1 MRITV
6 ELDVYDIAHAS
17 AEHMAVF
24 AQAAKNI
31 ADGRVKEEN
40 EMREQYAQR
49 PTGHEEKSI
58 ESEEKATEP
67 VNEGKSTETKKPAPK
82 KASKKQEKPKIEKV
96 EKPAEEHKDESKPEG
111 PAEEHKDEP
120 KPEEPAEERKDESKP
135 EEPAEEHKAAPVK
148 SEPEEAGEP
157 TKDPREE
164 PEEPESKDPEE
175 EPEEPAEK
183 AITLEEL
190 QDLCKQRA
198 KANKELVPKLKEL
211 MTKFDIKKLHEIKKE
226 DIPVFYKEVEALK

>member
-6 ELDVYDIAHAS
+6 ELDVYDIARAS
-17 AEHMAVF
+17 AEHMAAF
-24 AQAAKNI
+24 AQAAKSI
-31 ADGRVKEEN
+31 ADGRVKEEEN
-40 EMREQYAQR
+40 ETREQYA
-49 PTGHEEKSI
+49 PCLTGHEEKGI
-58 ESEEKATEP
+58 ESEEKAAEP
-67 VNEGKSTETKKPAPK
+67 ADEGESAETKKPAPK
-82 KASKKQEKPKIEKV
+82 KASKKQEKPKIRKA
-96 EKPAEEHKDESKPEG
+96 EKPAEEHKDEPE
-111 PAEEHKDEP
+111 
-120 KPEEPAEERKDESKP
+120 P

-157 TKDPREE
+157 TKDSREE
-164 PEEPESKDPEE
+164 PEEPESKDPEEE

-198 KANKELVPKLKEL
+198 KANKEIVPKLKEL
-211 MTKFDIKKLHEIKKE
+211 MIKFGIKKLHEIKKE

>member
-17 AEHMAVF
+17 AEHMAAF
-24 AQAAKNI
+24 AQAAKSI
-31 ADGRVKEEN
+31 ADGRVKEEEN
-40 EMREQYAQR
+40 ETREQYA
-49 PTGHEEKSI
+49 PCLTGHEEKGI
-58 ESEEKATEP
+58 ESEEKAAEP
-67 VNEGKSTETKKPAPK
+67 ADEGKSAETKKPAPK
-82 KASKKQEKPKIEKV
+82 KASKKQEKPKIRKD
-96 EKPAEEHKDESKPEG
+96 EKPAEEHKDEPE
-111 PAEEHKDEP
+111 
-120 KPEEPAEERKDESKP
+120 P

-157 TKDPREE
+157 TKDSREE

-198 KANKELVPKLKEL
+198 KANKEIVPKLKEL
-211 MTKFDIKKLHEIKKE
+211 MIKFGIKKLHEIKKE

>member
-6 ELDVYDIAHAS
+6 ELDVYDIARAS

-24 AQAAKNI
+24 AQAAKSI
-31 ADGRVKEEN
+31 ADGRIKEEN
-40 EMREQYAQR
+40 EMREQYASCL
-49 PTGHEEKSI
+49 TGHEEKSI

-67 VNEGKSTETKKPAPK
+67 VNEGKSTETKKSAPK
-82 KASKKQEKPKIEKV
+82 KASKKQEKPKIEKA
-96 EKPAEEHKDESKPEG
+96 EKPAEEHKGESK
-111 PAEEHKDEP
+111 
-120 KPEEPAEERKDESKP
+120 S

-157 TKDPREE
+157 TKDSREE
-164 PEEPESKDPEE
+164 PEEPESKDPGE

-198 KANKELVPKLKEL
+198 KANKEIVPKLKEL
-211 MTKFDIKKLHEIKKE
+211 MIKFGIKKLHEIKKE

>member
-6 ELDVYDIAHAS
+6 ELDVYDIARAS
-17 AEHMAVF
+17 AEHMAAF
-24 AQAAKNI
+24 AQAAKSI
-31 ADGRVKEEN
+31 ADGRVKEEEEN
-40 EMREQYAQR
+40 ETREQYA
-49 PTGHEEKSI
+49 PCLTGHEEKGI
-58 ESEEKATEP
+58 ESEEKAAEP
-67 VNEGKSTETKKPAPK
+67 ADEGESAETKKPAPK
-82 KASKKQEKPKIEKV
+82 KASKKQEKPKIRKA
-96 EKPAEEHKDESKPEG
+96 EKPAEEHKDEPE
-111 PAEEHKDEP
+111 
-120 KPEEPAEERKDESKP
+120 P

-157 TKDPREE
+157 TKDSREE
-164 PEEPESKDPEE
+164 PEEPESKDPEEE

-198 KANKELVPKLKEL
+198 KANKEIVPKLKEL
-211 MTKFDIKKLHEIKKE
+211 MIKFGIKKLHEIKKE

>member
-17 AEHMAVF
+17 AEHMAAF
-24 AQAAKNI
+24 AQAAKSI
-31 ADGRVKEEN
+31 ADGRVKEEEN
-40 EMREQYAQR
+40 ETREQYA
-49 PTGHEEKSI
+49 PCLTGHEEKGI
-58 ESEEKATEP
+58 ESEEKAAEP
-67 VNEGKSTETKKPAPK
+67 ADEGKSAETKKPAPK
-82 KASKKQEKPKIEKV
+82 KASKKQEKPKIRKS
-96 EKPAEEHKDESKPEG
+96 EKPAEEHKDEPE
-111 PAEEHKDEP
+111 
-120 KPEEPAEERKDESKP
+120 P

-157 TKDPREE
+157 TKDSREE

-190 QDLCKQRA
+190 QNLCKQRA
-198 KANKELVPKLKEL
+198 KANKEIVPKLKEL
-211 MTKFDIKKLHEIKKE
+211 MIKFGIKKLHEIKKE

>member
-17 AEHMAVF
+17 AEHMAAF
-24 AQAAKNI
+24 AQAAKSI
-31 ADGRVKEEN
+31 ADGRVKEEEN
-40 EMREQYAQR
+40 ETREQYA
-49 PTGHEEKSI
+49 PCLTGHEEKGI

-67 VNEGKSTETKKPAPK
+67 VNEGKSTETKKSAPK
-82 KASKKQEKPKIEKV
+82 KASKKQEKPKIEKA
-96 EKPAEEHKDESKPEG
+96 EKPAEEHKDESKPEE

-120 KPEEPAEERKDESKP
+120 EPEG
-135 EEPAEEHKAAPVK
+135 PAEEHKATPVK
-148 SEPEEAGEP
+148 SESEEAGEP
-157 TKDPREE
+157 TKDSREE

-183 AITLEEL
+183 AIPLEEL

-211 MTKFDIKKLHEIKKE
+211 MIKFGIKKLHEIKKE
-226 DIPVFYKEVEALK
+226 DIPVFYREVEALK

>member
-6 ELDVYDIAHAS
+6 ELDVYDIARAS

-31 ADGRVKEEN
+31 ADGRVKEET

-49 PTGHEEKSI
+49 PNGHEEKGI

-67 VNEGKSTETKKPAPK
+67 VNEGKSTETKKSAPK
-82 KASKKQEKPKIEKV
+82 KASKKQEKPKIEK
-96 EKPAEEHKDESKPEG
+96 PAEEH
-111 PAEEHKDEP
+111 
-120 KPEEPAEERKDESKP
+120 KDESKP
-135 EEPAEEHKAAPVK
+135 EEPAEEHKDEPEPEGPAEEHKAAPVK
-148 SEPEEAGEP
+148 SELEEAGEP

-164 PEEPESKDPEE
+164 PEEPKSKDPEE

-198 KANKELVPKLKEL
+198 KANKEIVPKLKDL

>member
-17 AEHMAVF
+17 AERMAAF
-24 AQAAKNI
+24 AQAAKSI
-31 ADGRVKEEN
+31 ADERVKEET

-49 PTGHEEKSI
+49 PTGHEEKGI
-58 ESEEKATEP
+58 GSEEKAAEP
-67 VNEGKSTETKKPAPK
+67 VNEGKSTETKKSAPK
-82 KASKKQEKPKIEKV
+82 KASKKQEKPKIEKA
-96 EKPAEEHKDESKPEG
+96 EKPAEEHKDEPE
-111 PAEEHKDEP
+111 
-120 KPEEPAEERKDESKP
+120 PEEPAEERK
-135 EEPAEEHKAAPVK
+135 ATPVK

-157 TKDPREE
+157 
-164 PEEPESKDPEE
+164 EEPESKGPGE

-183 AITLEEL
+183 AITLEKL

-198 KANKELVPKLKEL
+198 KANKEIVPKLKEL
-211 MTKFDIKKLHEIKKE
+211 MNKFDIKKLHEIKKA

>member
-17 AEHMAVF
+17 AEHMAAF
-24 AQAAKNI
+24 AQVAKSI
-31 ADGRVKEEN
+31 ADGRIKEEN
-40 EMREQYAQR
+40 EMREQYASCL
-49 PTGHEEKSI
+49 TGHEEKGI
-58 ESEEKATEP
+58 ESEEKAIEP
-67 VNEGKSTETKKPAPK
+67 VNEGKSTETKKSAPK
-82 KASKKQEKPKIEKV
+82 KASKKQGKPKIEEA
-96 EKPAEEHKDESKPEG
+96 EKPAEEHKDEPE
-111 PAEEHKDEP
+111 
-120 KPEEPAEERKDESKP
+120 P

-157 TKDPREE
+157 TKDSREE

-198 KANKELVPKLKEL
+198 KANKEIVPKLKEL
-211 MTKFDIKKLHEIKKE
+211 MIKFGIKKLHEIKKE

>member
-17 AEHMAVF
+17 AEHMAAF
-24 AQAAKNI
+24 AQAAKSI

-40 EMREQYAQR
+40 ETREQYA
-49 PTGHEEKSI
+49 PCLTGHEEKSI

-67 VNEGKSTETKKPAPK
+67 VTEGKTETKKLAPK
-82 KASKKQEKPKIEKV
+82 KASKKQEKPKIEKAV
-96 EKPAEEHKDESKPEG
+96 KPAEEH
-111 PAEEHKDEP
+111 
-120 KPEEPAEERKDESKP
+120 KDESKP

-164 PEEPESKDPEE
+164 PESKDPEE
-175 EPEEPAEK
+175 EPEETAEK

-198 KANKELVPKLKEL
+198 KANKELVPKLKDL

>member
-17 AEHMAVF
+17 AEHMAAF
-24 AQAAKNI
+24 AQAAKSI
-31 ADGRVKEEN
+31 ADGRVKEEEN
-40 EMREQYAQR
+40 ETREQYA
-49 PTGHEEKSI
+49 PCLTGHEEKGI
-58 ESEEKATEP
+58 ESEEKAAEP
-67 VNEGKSTETKKPAPK
+67 ADEGKSAETKKPAPK
-82 KASKKQEKPKIEKV
+82 KASKKQEKPKIRKA
-96 EKPAEEHKDESKPEG
+96 EKPAEEHKDEPE
-111 PAEEHKDEP
+111 
-120 KPEEPAEERKDESKP
+120 P

-157 TKDPREE
+157 TKDSREE

-198 KANKELVPKLKEL
+198 KANKEIVPKLKEL
-211 MTKFDIKKLHEIKKE
+211 MIKFGIKKLHEIKKE
-226 DIPVFYKEVEALK
+226 DIPVFYREVEALK